1 LGQEK
6 SISGIVVD
14 SSSMEKLIGA
24 NILDEISQQGVITD
38 QQGYFHL
45 MLPKGQTKASLHVSY
60 IGYEKQNLSFKL
72 PKLEILEIK
81 LAPWKGL
88 QEITIMAPK
97 KESLPD
103 MIQLNHITLNA
114 LPQLLGENDFLRA
127 LQYYPGVLPSD
138 ESKNS
143 LYVRGGSPDQNL
155 ILVDG
160 IPAFYVYHL
169 GNLSSAFNPD
179 IISDISFSKG
189 GFDARYGGRL
199 SSIIDVTMKEGNKDH
214 FSGDV
219 QIGMLTSRANLQG
232 PINKN
237 KTSFILSAR
246 AFYSPVLQLFKSDF
260 TYGFQDYFVKVNHEF
275 AKKSSL
281 SGIVFHTND
290 LLKAGLLI
298 VDEGE
303 KKSNYIKIGWSNTMY
318 SLIWNYRI
326 SSGMNMRAQVYHSGY
341 YYDLGLNVDQKEAKY
356 SMNST
361 NRAMIN
367 GFDLNYSVYRKIK
380 TSFGLQLKQYDF
392 STGEGAFKDFGI
404 GVAGIDTVFA
414 GFIEKPL
421 EGSLY
426 VSQGTHF
433 TNRLRG
439 TWGTRATLFYNG
451 VKSVSIEPRLNLEY
465 ELKKRIS
472 LVLSYAR
479 MTQPLHLISLNY
491 SDMPTDFWMASNTR
505 YAPEISD
512 QVSTGANIDINGID
526 RIDIIGYYKCFRNLL
541 YTNQTIPILLGNFSE
556 REGQFF
562 QGIGRSIGLEIL
574 WRHDGGSLNG
584 WISSTISKTTRNFS
598 EINEGQPFRFGN
610 DRPLFIA
617 TCWIYNL
624 TERINF
630 SAQWFFG
637 SGKPITLPGQK
648 YSLDGT
654 QYVLFDYSELNT
666 YRMKPIHRLD
676 VGANFSTEHKWG
688 TSTWNLSI
696 INVYNRQNPFFY
708 TIEVV
713 KEPNANRYELRANQ
727 TSFFPFLPSISY
739 RIMLN

>member
-1 LGQEK
+1 
-6 SISGIVVD
+6 
-14 SSSMEKLIGA
+14 
-24 NILDEISQQGVITD
+24 
-38 QQGYFHL
+38 
-45 MLPKGQTKASLHVSY
+45 
-60 IGYEKQNLSFKL
+60 
-72 PKLEILEIK
+72 
-81 LAPWKGL
+81 
-88 QEITIMAPK
+88 
-97 KESLPD
+97 
-103 MIQLNHITLNA
+103 
-114 LPQLLGENDFLRA
+114 
-127 LQYYPGVLPSD
+127 
-138 ESKNS
+138 
-143 LYVRGGSPDQNL
+143 
-155 ILVDG
+155 
-160 IPAFYVYHL
+160 
-169 GNLSSAFNPD
+169 
-179 IISDISFSKG
+179 
-189 GFDARYGGRL
+189 
-199 SSIIDVTMKEGNKDH
+199 
-214 FSGDV
+214 
-219 QIGMLTSRANLQG
+219 
-232 PINKN
+232 
-237 KTSFILSAR
+237 
-246 AFYSPVLQLFKSDF
+246 
-260 TYGFQDYFVKVNHEF
+260 
-275 AKKSSL
+275 
-281 SGIVFHTND
+281 
-290 LLKAGLLI
+290 
-298 VDEGE
+298 
-303 KKSNYIKIGWSNTMY
+303 
-318 SLIWNYRI
+318 
-326 SSGMNMRAQVYHSGY
+326 
-341 YYDLGLNVDQKEAKY
+341 
-356 SMNST
+356 
-361 NRAMIN
+361 
-367 GFDLNYSVYRKIK
+367 
-380 TSFGLQLKQYDF
+380 
-392 STGEGAFKDFGI
+392 
-404 GVAGIDTVFA
+404 
-414 GFIEKPL
+414 
-421 EGSLY
+421 
-426 VSQGTHF
+426 
-433 TNRLRG
+433 
-439 TWGTRATLFYNG
+439 
-451 VKSVSIEPRLNLEY
+451 
-465 ELKKRIS
+465 
-472 LVLSYAR
+472 
-479 MTQPLHLISLNY
+479 
-491 SDMPTDFWMASNTR
+491 MPTDFWMASNTR

>member
-1 LGQEK
+1 
-6 SISGIVVD
+6 
-14 SSSMEKLIGA
+14 
-24 NILDEISQQGVITD
+24 
-38 QQGYFHL
+38 
-45 MLPKGQTKASLHVSY
+45 
-60 IGYEKQNLSFKL
+60 
-72 PKLEILEIK
+72 
-81 LAPWKGL
+81 
-88 QEITIMAPK
+88 
-97 KESLPD
+97 
-103 MIQLNHITLNA
+103 
-114 LPQLLGENDFLRA
+114 
-127 LQYYPGVLPSD
+127 
-138 ESKNS
+138 
-143 LYVRGGSPDQNL
+143 L

-303 KKSNYIKIGWSNTMY
+303 KK
-318 SLIWNYRI
+318 
-326 SSGMNMRAQVYHSGY
+326 
-341 YYDLGLNVDQKEAKY
+341 